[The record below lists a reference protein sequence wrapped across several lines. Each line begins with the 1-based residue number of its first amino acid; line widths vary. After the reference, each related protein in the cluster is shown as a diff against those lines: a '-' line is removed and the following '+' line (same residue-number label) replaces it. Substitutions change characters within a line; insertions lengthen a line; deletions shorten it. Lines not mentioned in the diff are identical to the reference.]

1 MNSRERAPIIVIG
14 SVNTDMV
21 ATAPTLPA
29 AGETVMGTNFFV
41 SAGGK
46 GGNQAVAAARL
57 QPDDRGAL
65 PERLEGSHCRPR
77 DRPGARTLSLT
88 LPQP

>member
-14 SVNTDMV
+14 SVNADMV

-29 AGETVMGTNFFV
+29 AGETVMGTDFFV

-57 QPDDRGAL
+57 GANVTMV
-65 PERLEGSHCRPR
+65 RNH
-77 DRPGARTLSLT
+77 GADTLGDQL
-88 LPQP
+88 LNA

>member
-57 QPDDRGAL
+57 GANVSMVGNL
-65 PERLEGSHCRPR
+65 CLLYTSPSPR
-77 DRPGARTLSLT
+77 D
-88 LPQP
+88 